1 MNIMWNSLKV
11 LTSRIS
17 AWLLMRRV
25 DEEFERELN
34 GHLVMLT
41 AENMRRGMTQ
51 EEARRT
57 ARLRLGGPTQ
67 LREVNRE
74 LRGLPFL
81 ETFLQDIHYALRTL
95 RKNPGF
101 TLVCIL
107 TRWARRGA
115 RSLDRALDVTAFSA
129 IYPAERCGLQLPVQV
144 QR

>member
-1 MNIMWNSLKV
+1 MLAQLKTLV
-11 LTSRIS
+11 SRVRGWFS
-17 AWLLMRRV
+17 MRLVDQEFTQELEEHLELL
-25 DEEFERELN
+25 
-34 GHLVMLT
+34 
-41 AENMRRGMTQ
+41 ASENMRRGRTPEQ
-51 EEARRT
+51 ARRT

-129 IYPAERCGLQLPVQV
+129 IYAAERCGLQLPVQV